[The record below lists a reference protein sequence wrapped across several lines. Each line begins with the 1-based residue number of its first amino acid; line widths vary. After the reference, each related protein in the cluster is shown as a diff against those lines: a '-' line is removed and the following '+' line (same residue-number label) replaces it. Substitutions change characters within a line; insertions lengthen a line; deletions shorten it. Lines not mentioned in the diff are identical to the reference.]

1 LIGIGGR
8 ELSSLDFD
16 LGGPNLHCI
25 NNNDHNLEILNLNFS
40 NISANAALLF
50 CSNTSKDKILTISN
64 SSFIDCENGGVIDAT
79 GFDLI
84 DINQTLY
91 QYNEVSN
98 KHVYFDSGSKLQ
110 ISSCEFLRQANRA
123 LTTFGNAP
131 MITIAQ
137 TTTTWG
143 AINISGNLIHAEQTQ
158 DGINLGAITPTEA
171 VISSNT
177 FISVGL
183 TTGILL
189 NYTAGDINNYPSL
202 IVSDNSGIKNQK
214 ALLSASSQNNT
225 TYTATVANSFVP
237 VDFGSTFV
245 VGQDDRFSPT
255 LNAFEFKY
263 DANQPISCLVSVSVS
278 ADQDTKGDDTIVF
291 ALEQNSVIA
300 SEYQVDIAANDVKS
314 FTYTTVLTLEK
325 NDVLRFVVK
334 NETTGTDPNGFR
346 ALSFISTLV
355 EI

>member
-1 LIGIGGR
+1 
-8 ELSSLDFD
+8 
-16 LGGPNLHCI
+16 
-25 NNNDHNLEILNLNFS
+25 
-40 NISANAALLF
+40 
-50 CSNTSKDKILTISN
+50 
-64 SSFIDCENGGVIDAT
+64 
-79 GFDLI
+79 
-84 DINQTLY
+84 
-91 QYNEVSN
+91 
-98 KHVYFDSGSKLQ
+98 
-110 ISSCEFLRQANRA
+110 
-123 LTTFGNAP
+123 

-143 AINISGNLIHAEQTQ
+143 AINISGNLIHPKQTQ
-158 DGINLGAITPTEA
+158 DGINLGTITPTEA

-183 TTGILL
+183 TTGQLI

-202 IVSDNSGIKNQK
+202 IVSDNSGVKNQK

-225 TYTATVANSFVP
+225 TYTATVVNTFVP

-245 VGQDDRFSPT
+245 VGNDDRFSPT

-291 ALEQNSVIA
+291 ALEQNSVNA
-300 SEYQVDIAANDVKS
+300 SEYQVSIAANDIKS
-314 FTYTTVLTLEK
+314 FTFTTVLTLVK

-334 NETTGTDPNGFR
+334 NETAGTDNDGFR